1 MNKYER
7 FLLLTFTFE
16 IHCICES
23 EIVCGRTSVDIQK
36 KCEWNGFSLFG
47 FSTLNAI
54 FPGNVQTHEGDAEG
68 LGNLVPAD
76 LEREK
81 PADE

>member
-1 MNKYER
+1 MNKYKR
-7 FLLLTFTFE
+7 FLLLTIALE

-23 EIVCGRTSVDIQK
+23 EVVCGRISTDIQK
-36 KCEWNGFSLFG
+36 KYEWNGFSLFG

-54 FPGNVQTHEGDAEG
+54 FPDNVQTHEGDAEG
-68 LGNLVPAD
+68 LGNLVPDD